1 MGKNYIGTCPVCQGH
16 NLSIDAASG
25 IFKCWNCDDGHGKVI
40 DWDRQP
46 ILNPSQGEGLKAREE
61 QPSGRKT
68 IAAGHASSPYEGEL
82 ERVSSGELER
92 VSTPL
97 LLGGVGGRLSGGR
110 LPMIPSDYKAV
121 DDAKMEKIGFLQPSD
136 NLPKAYADYLGSIHI
151 SLQTLIALGVGISNY
166 SLCYVNRVDGRPVNV
181 KYRSVLKKEFTQES
195 PTKPCAPYNID
206 CVNPSLT
213 GGEPIDR
220 VIITEGEKDVLSLY
234 EAGYRHVISIANGAQ
249 TDVIASFEAFEPWL
263 DRVHSIVICG
273 DSDRPGRELQQHL
286 ADHFGGRCSL
296 CTLPAGC
303 KDISD
308 VFVQHGVEA
317 VRTVIEGATL
327 VAQHNLVTIG
337 SLRDDVTARLRGN
350 YDHGYDL
357 GYGPLTDHAFHL
369 TDVGGVIIVT
379 GTPGSGKT
387 DILDDICA
395 HLMVH
400 CHRHVALCS
409 FEMPDKVAHTA
420 RYMSLLTGQTDLT
433 QFGDD
438 DLRPFFDT
446 LDEHL
451 CHLTL
456 ADDERPTPENVL
468 RAADTLL
475 QTRPLHFL
483 VIDPYLYLDLGLAN
497 RESETEGIRRMLV
510 TFQQWARKSH
520 VWVIIV
526 AHPRKLNKT
535 TDGGRLETIDQ
546 YTIAGS
552 AHWANIA
559 DFILT
564 VGRHLLDNHIPYTEV
579 NVLKVRDQTQCMP
592 GTILYRRQPCGR
604 YDERADL
611 TALRNESLG
620 TLYPTDTEVWL

>member
-1 MGKNYIGTCPVCQGH
+1 
-16 NLSIDAASG
+16 
-25 IFKCWNCDDGHGKVI
+25 
-40 DWDRQP
+40 
-46 ILNPSQGEGLKAREE
+46 
-61 QPSGRKT
+61 
-68 IAAGHASSPYEGEL
+68 
-82 ERVSSGELER
+82 
-92 VSTPL
+92 
-97 LLGGVGGRLSGGR
+97 
-110 LPMIPSDYKAV
+110 MIPSDYKAV
-121 DDAKMEKIGFLQPSD
+121 DDVKMEKIGFLQPSD
-136 NLPKAYADYLGSIHI
+136 KLSKAYADYLASIHI
-151 SLQTLIALGVGISNY
+151 SMETLIALGVGISNY
-166 SLCYVNRVDGRPVNV
+166 NLCYVNRVDGRPVNV

-249 TDVIASFEAFEPWL
+249 TDVAASFEAFEPWL

-308 VFVQHGVEA
+308 VFVQQGVEA
-317 VRTVIEGATL
+317 VRAVIEGATP
-327 VAQHNLVTIG
+327 VAQHNLVTVG
-337 SLRDDVTARLRGN
+337 SLRGAVTARLRGD

-357 GYGPLTDHAFHL
+357 GYGPVTDGVLHL
-369 TDVGGVIIVT
+369 TDCGGLIIVT
-379 GTPGSGKT
+379 GEPGSGKT
-387 DILDDICA
+387 DILDDVCA

-409 FEMPDKVAHTA
+409 FEMPDKAAHTA
-420 RYMSLLTGQTDLT
+420 RYMRLLIGQSDLSLFD
-433 QFGDD
+433 DD
-438 DLRPFFDT
+438 DLAPYFDL
-446 LDEHL
+446 LDSHL
-451 CHLTL
+451 CHLVVG
-456 ADDERPTPENVL
+456 DDEVPSPAHIL

-483 VIDPYLYLDLGLAN
+483 IIDPYLYLDLQLSG
-497 RESETEGIRRMLV
+497 RENETEGIRHMLV

-526 AHPRKLNKT
+526 AHPRKLVKSIET
-535 TDGGRLETIDQ
+535 GRLEVIDQ

-564 VGRHLLDNHIPYTEV
+564 VRRLKADAQTPYTEV
-579 NVLKVRDQTQCMP
+579 RVLKVRDQTQCAP
-592 GTILYRRQPCGR
+592 GTVLYRRQSCGR

-611 TALRNESLG
+611 DAIRSEARG
-620 TLYPTDTEVWL
+620 ILYPQDTTPWLLPPT